1 MKINIITPCT
11 RPQNLQKIYKSIK
24 FKFFAWYIVF
34 DTSKVDLNSNQDI
47 ITKLNKIQNVF
58 TLDIPGGISGNSQ
71 RNFAL
76 DHIKEGYCYFLDDDN
91 LLYHNFYNVLTSIH
105 KTHNKKIY
113 TFNQLMPNGRIRK
126 GNVIKVTHIDQA
138 QYIIDSSLLKDLRF
152 EQTYFADG
160 ILIEHLYNTN
170 KEDFYI
176 IDEVLCYYNWLI
188 EQNKKNLKRP
198 RFY

>member
-1 MKINIITPCT
+1 
-11 RPQNLQKIYKSIK
+11 
-24 FKFFAWYIVF
+24 
-34 DTSKVDLNSNQDI
+34 
-47 ITKLNKIQNVF
+47 
-58 TLDIPGGISGNSQ
+58 
-71 RNFAL
+71 
-76 DHIKEGYCYFLDDDN
+76 
-91 LLYHNFYNVLTSIH
+91 
-105 KTHNKKIY
+105 
-113 TFNQLMPNGRIRK
+113 MPNGRIRK